1 MKKWEKNEKLQRLS
15 HALNCVGRLARFAKK
30 NFSLFFWLFFS
41 LFFGFFSLY
50 FWLFSA
56 FFLLGF

>member
-30 NFSLFFWLFFS
+30 
-41 LFFGFFSLY
+41 
-50 FWLFSA
+50 LFSA
-56 FFLLGF
+56 FFQPFFFLDFELNLLASMVLIG